1 MAASFV
7 NESKRIRRLLFV
19 TALFLPLVLA
29 APKRRPTIFCV
40 IHTTASAH
48 ETRLATILRT
58 WARHCDEKLV
68 FTDAPLLNRPDV
80 PHVYF
85 PTMATRSHSWEKIRR
100 VFRYIHESVGD
111 RFDWILR
118 ADDDSYVVMENAR
131 RLAAEFDPQRPLVL
145 GYRWGF
151 FEARGEW
158 SSRGYTDGGVYMVSR
173 EGARVFNEIMQNETI
188 CPDFHRAEED
198 QELARCMA
206 RAGIYPTNTRD
217 AEGRDRFHH
226 FHVDELNGWTLQY
239 FLRHYTF
246 YKFKRFPEEI
256 SDTSVSFHHLSPYE
270 MLVVDYLTSRL
281 KLKSVDEKA
290 SGLSTENF
298 R

>member
-1 MAASFV
+1 
-7 NESKRIRRLLFV
+7 
-19 TALFLPLVLA
+19 
-29 APKRRPTIFCV
+29 
-40 IHTTASAH
+40 
-48 ETRLATILRT
+48 
-58 WARHCDEKLV
+58 
-68 FTDAPLLNRPDV
+68 
-80 PHVYF
+80 
-85 PTMATRSHSWEKIRR
+85 MATRSHSWEKIRR
-100 VFRYIHESVGD
+100 VFRFLHESVGD

-131 RLAAEFDPQRPLVL
+131 RLAAEFDPQRPL
-145 GYRWGF
+145 
-151 FEARGEW
+151 
-158 SSRGYTDGGVYMVSR
+158 SRGYTDGGVYLVSR

-206 RAGIYPTNTRD
+206 RAGIFPTNTRD

-239 FLRHYTF
+239 FLRQYTF

-270 MLVVDYLTSRL
+270 MLVADYLTSRP
-281 KLKSVDEKA
+281 KLKS
-290 SGLSTENF
+290 SGPSTEKF